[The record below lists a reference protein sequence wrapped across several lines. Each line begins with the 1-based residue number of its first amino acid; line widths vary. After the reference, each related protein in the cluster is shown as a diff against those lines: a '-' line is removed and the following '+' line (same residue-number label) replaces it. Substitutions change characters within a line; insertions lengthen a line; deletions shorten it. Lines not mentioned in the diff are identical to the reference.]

1 MAWFVEK
8 GHSISVDESYDD
20 LQKSGYIMTYSEQN
34 VSWHNYLEAL
44 LPFLIITFGDL
55 PLSPENY

>member
-20 LQKSGYIMTYSEQN
+20 LQKSGYIITYSEQN
-34 VSWHNYLEAL
+34 VSWHNYLKAL
-44 LPFLIITFGDL
+44 LPSLIITFGDL